1 MAVTYRLIQTISV
14 GSGGAASIEFTS
26 IPQTYTDLVV
36 MCSLRGNRA
45 DVNSEITVRF
55 NGSTT
60 SFSNR
65 ILFGNGASASSASN
79 QAWDILA
86 TGNSNT
92 ASVFGNASI
101 YIPNYTGSTNKS
113 FSIDAVNES
122 NATSAYQALTAGL
135 WSNTSAITS
144 VTLGVNTSNTT
155 LINQYSSASLYGIK
169 NS

>member
-1 MAVTYRLIQTISV
+1 MAAYNLIATTTV
-14 GSGGAASIEFTS
+14 GSGGAASIDFTG
-26 IPQTYTDLVV
+26 IPQTYTDLLVV
-36 MCSLRGNRA
+36 CSLRGNRA
-45 DVNSEITVRF
+45 DVNSEIIVRF

-65 ILFGNGASASSASN
+65 ILYGTGASASSASN
-79 QAWDILA
+79 QAWDMLP

-92 ASVFGNASI
+92 ASVFGSASI
-101 YIPNYTGSTNKS
+101 YVPNYAGSTYKS
-113 FSIDAVNES
+113 FSIDSVNES
-122 NATSAYQALTAGL
+122 NATTAYQVLTAGL
-135 WSNTSAITS
+135 WSNTAAITT